1 MFITLSPDSDVPL
14 FKQIHDEIVAAITHG
29 QLRDGDKL
37 DPVRRLAADFGI
49 NPATVKKAYDKLVA
63 EGLAETAGRSGT
75 VVRPGARTAAQS
87 QQLDEGLTRV
97 AWLAR
102 AQGFTVSEIRD
113 HLDAILKE
121 LP

>member
-1 MFITLSPDSDVPL
+1 MFLTLNPESDVPL
-14 FKQIHDEIVAAITHG
+14 FTQLHDAIVSAIAHG
-29 QLRDGDKL
+29 KLRDGDKL
-37 DPVRRLAADFGI
+37 DPVRRVAADFGI

-75 VVRPGARTAAQS
+75 VVRSGARTDAQN
-87 QQLDEGLTRV
+87 QQLVEGLQR
-97 AWLAR
+97 AALLAH
-102 AQGFTVSEIRD
+102 AQGFTDSEIRD

>member
-1 MFITLSPDSDVPL
+1 MFLTLNPESEVPL
-14 FKQIHDEIVAAITHG
+14 FTQLHDAIVSAIAHG
-29 QLRDGDKL
+29 GLRDGDKL
-37 DPVRRLAADFGI
+37 DPVRRVAADFGI

-75 VVRPGARTAAQS
+75 VVRPGARTDAQN